1 MLIFSFF
8 SNGIAQRKPTINIT
22 LPEIINI
29 IQSDKYREVILSLRQ
44 EKNKDAKDILKK
56 GLDYVTFSGI
66 FSPTRKVENLVEHS
80 GFLCLDFDHVE
91 HLAETIMQ
99 LDGEPYI
106 TARFVSPSGTGLKLI
121 IKIDPTRHLDSFIDL
136 GVYFKNTYGLEVDL
150 SGKDVSRAC
159 FVSYDSTAY
168 FAPEAEVWTIKGLKP
183 AFKTKSVGSVS
194 PQERTK
200 DDTKFHGKYLK
211 QAQEVVKSIKD
222 SGKDVTGSNHNN
234 WILCGYGLAS
244 LGEDGRGLF
253 HEISRVSDKYDADK
267 TDEKYSYMLETVRV
281 ISPSIF
287 FNVCKNFGVNV
298 DFKPLKS
305 TVKKSETPNTEGK
318 TKLKKDDAIDDTND
332 QRFTV
337 WYRDNGSLWV
347 KTAKNW
353 ETVAEDFQV
362 FIKYKTEDE
371 DENISWILELRRK
384 EGKPIFIEVPH
395 DDFCSATKLKNII
408 ATKNLSFTAS
418 DRHLEEVRGYLF
430 RHTKF
435 PQADKIVRWGF
446 HEPSGVYFFANV
458 AVLGTKKYYPDEFG
472 ICVVETPKGLQHLS
486 KPVIKGKKVHR
497 FSLTEN
503 SVSFDEFFRVF
514 MQANHYDN
522 SLILCSFYVMSVF
535 RDIAI
540 NTNDFSPIMY
550 LKGGAGT
557 GKSSMARIFTSC
569 FGKKQNGVNLKS
581 SNTEASLAKLM
592 SQAANS
598 MIWFD
603 EFFNGFPHEGK
614 LQAAYDNDGYHRSKD
629 SSGIETDNVEIH
641 SSLILTSN
649 YLPQNPIFFSRCVF
663 APVPSQSFTNEQKQ
677 AKLILD
683 GWMEQGL
690 GCLTVELLAHR
701 ELIEKEFATIYRFLY
716 AQYASMFKGEQIPDR
731 LFANMAQITTVTYIL
746 QSKKLIS
753 ICENEEDFLDSFKEV
768 AERFI
773 RRQYMLQRE
782 ETALTSFF
790 EIIQGLYEK
799 NQVLEGIHFKFMMR
813 GTTIYVALHFPKLYN
828 LFKEQYRRINNSISP
843 ERDTIKTEIAQW
855 VGNGDWNDIKKQVKF
870 DNDGESQNN
879 SKMIPIKD
887 CIELNYSDLCKEFGQ
902 MFEGQKKENV
912 S

>member
-1 MLIFSFF
+1 
-8 SNGIAQRKPTINIT
+8 
-22 LPEIINI
+22 
-29 IQSDKYREVILSLRQ
+29 
-44 EKNKDAKDILKK
+44 
-56 GLDYVTFSGI
+56 
-66 FSPTRKVENLVEHS
+66 
-80 GFLCLDFDHVE
+80 
-91 HLAETIMQ
+91 
-99 LDGEPYI
+99 
-106 TARFVSPSGTGLKLI
+106 
-121 IKIDPTRHLDSFIDL
+121 
-136 GVYFKNTYGLEVDL
+136 
-150 SGKDVSRAC
+150 
-159 FVSYDSTAY
+159 
-168 FAPEAEVWTIKGLKP
+168 
-183 AFKTKSVGSVS
+183 
-194 PQERTK
+194 
-200 DDTKFHGKYLK
+200 
-211 QAQEVVKSIKD
+211 
-222 SGKDVTGSNHNN
+222 
-234 WILCGYGLAS
+234 
-244 LGEDGRGLF
+244 
-253 HEISRVSDKYDADK
+253 
-267 TDEKYSYMLETVRV
+267 
-281 ISPSIF
+281 
-287 FNVCKNFGVNV
+287 
-298 DFKPLKS
+298 
-305 TVKKSETPNTEGK
+305 
-318 TKLKKDDAIDDTND
+318 
-332 QRFTV
+332 
-337 WYRDNGSLWV
+337 
-347 KTAKNW
+347 
-353 ETVAEDFQV
+353 
-362 FIKYKTEDE
+362 
-371 DENISWILELRRK
+371 
-384 EGKPIFIEVPH
+384 
-395 DDFCSATKLKNII
+395 
-408 ATKNLSFTAS
+408 
-418 DRHLEEVRGYLF
+418 
-430 RHTKF
+430 
-435 PQADKIVRWGF
+435 
-446 HEPSGVYFFANV
+446 
-458 AVLGTKKYYPDEFG
+458 
-472 ICVVETPKGLQHLS
+472 
-486 KPVIKGKKVHR
+486 
-497 FSLTEN
+497 
-503 SVSFDEFFRVF
+503 
-514 MQANHYDN
+514 
-522 SLILCSFYVMSVF
+522 
-535 RDIAI
+535 
-540 NTNDFSPIMY
+540 
-550 LKGGAGT
+550 
-557 GKSSMARIFTSC
+557 
-569 FGKKQNGVNLKS
+569 
-581 SNTEASLAKLM
+581 M

-701 ELIEKEFATIYRFLY
+701 ELIEKEFATTYRFLY

-731 LFANMAQITTVTYIL
+731 LFANMAQITTATYIL

-870 DNDGESQNN
+870 ENDGESQNN